1 MGILLLSLTCVNL
14 CIILIAGLTLILK
27 NNMMRSVPS
36 LSSLFS
42 VLFCVVCGTLLIV
55 GMKFGIFGFLTV
67 GCLEGLW
74 IFVVGVC
81 ACVRVCVH
89 ACMRVCAHACMHT
102 CICVNVY
109 ACIPEHV

>member
-36 LSSLFS
+36 LTSLFS
-42 VLFCVVCGTLLIV
+42 VLFCVVCSTLLIV
-55 GMKFGIFGFLTV
+55 GMKFGIFGFLTI

-81 ACVRVCVH
+81 VCVCVR
-89 ACMRVCAHACMHT
+89 ARVCPPV
-102 CICVNVY
+102 CVNVY
-109 ACIPEHV
+109 ACIPVHV

>member
-14 CIILIAGLTLILK
+14 CIILITGLTLILK

-42 VLFCVVCGTLLIV
+42 VLFCVVCSTLLTV
-55 GMKFGIFGFLTV
+55 GMKFGTFGFLTI

-74 IFVVGVC
+74 IFVG
-81 ACVRVCVH
+81 VCVH
-89 ACMRVCAHACMHT
+89 ACVRVCAHACMHT
-102 CICVNVY
+102 CVCVNV
-109 ACIPEHV
+109 CVCVGGGGVLVL